1 MTEVRCPKTIV
12 LLCKRKFIAILRSD
26 VALAYGR
33 KIGTEEPAQE
43 KVEKN
48 SISPFERAPRLM
60 RGCLPA
66 RPLRIGST
74 PCVTAPGITRCLKT
88 ANAMRDTISFRP
100 SGYRAATLRCHIQKA
115 DQFEKPGASAR
126 TVGTVSDASAGSN
139 AGFD

>member
-66 RPLRIGST
+66 RPLRTGST
-74 PCVTAPGITRCLKT
+74 PCVSPPSLTLGLHT
-88 ANAMRDTISFRP
+88 ANATTATIP
-100 SGYRAATLRCHIQKA
+100 CH
-115 DQFEKPGASAR
+115 
-126 TVGTVSDASAGSN
+126 
-139 AGFD
+139 